1 MTTCMSKAPTR
12 SSGSHLL
19 LAEEAS
25 SSAKLARL
33 LPILLVLALPG
44 CDVDLFNSDC
54 RSIGESG
61 YALCREENRPVVFYI
76 EPAGELASGGGV
88 LEGTVR
94 AIGWNEQVIVAD
106 RKALSGGDPDGPMVL
121 DIASKKVEGP
131 FDQDAVARKYPS
143 IKLSRAA
150 DAWEAL
156 R

>member
-1 MTTCMSKAPTR
+1 MGSAWIAANARYEADR
-12 SSGSHLL
+12 SM
-19 LAEEAS
+19 
-25 SSAKLARL
+25 KLTRL
-33 LPILLVLALPG
+33 LPILLLVLTLPG

-61 YALCREENRPVVFYI
+61 YALCREENGPVVFYI

-94 AIGWNEQVIVAD
+94 AIGWNGQVIVAD
-106 RKALSGGDPDGPMVL
+106 RKAMSGGDPDGPMVL

-131 FDQDAVARKYPS
+131 FDQDVVARKYPS
-143 IKLSRAA
+143 IKLSSAA
-150 DAWEAL
+150 DAWKTL